1 LMGRYACSRP
11 MASTACSASPM
22 LEPFPVQRDVKPWNA
37 NHGASMNNAH
47 SSELSGLTGFL

>member
-1 LMGRYACSRP
+1 
-11 MASTACSASPM
+11 M
-22 LEPFPVQRDVKPWNA
+22 LEPFPVQRDVKTWNA